1 MNSPSL
7 ADAAIA
13 KKKGEPSSFRI
24 FVTEFFK
31 RPSGV
36 VGLLIILVL
45 LVIVAVGPMLS
56 PYDYA
61 QQDIPNRMQ
70 GPSST
75 HPLGTDSLGRDLAS
89 RLIYGTR
96 VAMGTAFPAVC
107 IALTFG
113 LVLGLLA
120 GYMGGWVDNVFLVIF
135 DTLQAFPATILA
147 LAFLAILGPSLNNVI
162 LVIVISF
169 TPGYARITRAQVVA
183 MKSYPHIEVERSMG
197 AGLWRILLVHILPNI
212 IAPMLILLA
221 MDLPYGIT
229 VEAGLSFLGLG
240 VQPPTPSWGVIL
252 SDGFI
257 KIRNS
262 PWPVIWPSL
271 FIMLSTLGF
280 TMFGEALRDLLDP
293 KMVGSRRA

>member
-1 MNSPSL
+1 MNTVSL
-7 ADAAIA
+7 STPAAA
-13 KKKGEPSSFRI
+13 KKNPSGFTVFLR
-24 FVTEFFK
+24 EFSK
-31 RPSGV
+31 KPSGV
-36 VGLLIILVL
+36 FGLVVILIL
-45 LVIVAVGPMLS
+45 LGIVAVGPLLAR
-56 PYDYA
+56 YDYA
-61 QQDIPNRMQ
+61 KQDIPNRMQ
-70 GPSST
+70 GPSPA
-75 HPLGTDSLGRDLAS
+75 HLLGTDSLGRDLAS

-107 IALTFG
+107 IALLFG

-120 GYMGGWVDNVFLVIF
+120 GYVGGWLDNIFLVIF

-147 LAFLAILGPSLNNVI
+147 LAFLAILGPSLGNVI
-162 LVIVISF
+162 LVIIISF
-169 TPGYARITRAQVVA
+169 TPGYARITRAQVIA
-183 MKSYPHIEVERSMG
+183 MKQNLHIEVERSMG
-197 AGLWRILLVHILPNI
+197 AGLWRILFVHILPNI

-252 SDGFI
+252 SEGFI

-262 PWPVIWPSL
+262 PWPVIWPSM

-293 KMVGSRRA
+293 KLAGSRRA

>member
-1 MNSPSL
+1 MNTVSLPSPTPV
-7 ADAAIA
+7 
-13 KKKGEPSSFRI
+13 KKNPSGFAF
-24 FVTEFFK
+24 FVHEFFK
-31 RPSGV
+31 KPTGV
-36 VGLLIILVL
+36 FGLVVILIL
-45 LVIVAVGPMLS
+45 LGMVAFGPLLS
-56 PYDYA
+56 RYDYA
-61 QQDIPNRMQ
+61 KQDIPSRMQ
-70 GPSST
+70 GPSAT
-75 HPLGTDSLGRDLAS
+75 HLLGTDSLGRDLAS
-89 RLIYGTR
+89 RLITGTR

-107 IALTFG
+107 IALLFG
-113 LVLGLLA
+113 LVLGLLS
-120 GYMGGWVDNVFLVIF
+120 GYMGGWLDNIFLVVF

-147 LAFLAILGPSLNNVI
+147 LAFLAILGPSLGNVI
-162 LVIVISF
+162 LVIIISF
-169 TPGYARITRAQVVA
+169 TPGYARITRAQVIA
-183 MKSYPHIEVERSMG
+183 MKQNLHIEVERSMG
-197 AGLWRILLVHILPNI
+197 AGLWRILFVHILPNI

-252 SDGFI
+252 SEGFI

-293 KMVGSRRA
+293 KLAGSRRA